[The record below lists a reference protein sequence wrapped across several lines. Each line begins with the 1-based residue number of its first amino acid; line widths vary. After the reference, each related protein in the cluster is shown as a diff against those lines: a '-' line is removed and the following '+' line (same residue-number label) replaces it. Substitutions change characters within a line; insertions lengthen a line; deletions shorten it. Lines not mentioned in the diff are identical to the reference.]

1 MKSSSLL
8 AARLLRT
15 SALGVSLAIA
25 AVSVPAFAQ
34 DSTADTDDSGDAPIV
49 VTAQGRSQLLS
60 DVPVAI
66 SAVSAETLQNSGAN
80 DIRQLNQVA
89 PSLLVSSTGSEANGS
104 ARIRGIGTVGD
115 NPGLESS
122 VPVFID
128 GVYRSRSGIGLNE
141 LGELDRIE
149 VQRGP
154 QGTLGGRNSSAGLI
168 SIYSKKPAFD
178 FGATGEVTYGN
189 YDYWRLAGSVTGP
202 LGETLAAR
210 LDGVWVKRDGF
221 LRDTVNGRDINN
233 RDRYFL
239 RGQLLFEPTDALSV
253 RLIAD
258 YTSRDEEC
266 CGAIYV
272 GPTVN
277 PYIGNLNNPSTVG
290 VAPTATTNNIINVLR
305 DLGQPLAAFNQ
316 GYSRNISVSPGRSFA
331 GETKDYGFSGQIDYD
346 FGGATLTSITA
357 YREYRSGQAGDVD
370 YNTVDILYRA
380 PSDDAYRQFH
390 TFTQEVRLQGEAFD
404 GKLDWL
410 VGGFYANEKLRV
422 RDNLRFGSQYGRF
435 ANCRIISGGGL
446 AGLYSPTSPGCVV
459 PFVAPGVPGFAAI
472 AGATGASGADIV
484 TAFNVLDGLN
494 DRGSIN
500 DTYRQNGEN
509 WALFTHNIF
518 HITDTLD
525 FTFGLRYTNDK
536 KKFSATFTNDNT
548 ACTTIQG
555 LVYDDLIQQN
565 QPGDS
570 TAVLTQRATARALA
584 GALIGLGCQ
593 GNSTAELNNVSI
605 NDKRS
610 EDEFTGTAI
619 LSFKPVDDL
628 MVYASYSRG
637 YKAGGFNLDRSALK
651 APIQVVNGV
660 PTVTFAAAGGAQ
672 SLVGNLQFDP
682 ETVNSYELGAKY
694 SSGPFSAGLTFFRS
708 DFSSFQLNTFNGT
721 VFLVQNI
728 NGCSSSLNGGD
739 RDQSKFTGAPN
750 YNAAAATTGACPSD
764 DVGYGVRSQG
774 FELEASLVPARSFRM
789 TAGLTYA
796 RTKYRNQLVG
806 NDSGAPLDQALR
818 KLPGSNLS
826 NAPELVATG
835 SVAWTPDIGSGGLS
849 GLVYIDGR
857 MTSDY
862 NTGSD
867 LFPQKEQDG
876 YAIFNARI
884 GIRGPDEK
892 WGIEFWGQN
901 IFNKQ
906 YAQVAFNSPFQ
917 EGGTSTGTAFADPQY
932 PGGRQIFSQ
941 FLAEPRTYGVTLR
954 GKF

>member
-1 MKSSSLL
+1 MKSSSLR
-8 AARLLRT
+8 ASRFLRS
-15 SALGVSLAIA
+15 SAIGMTLAISATA
-25 AVSVPAFAQ
+25 APAFAQ
-34 DSTADTDDSGDAPIV
+34 DTADESADSADNAIV

-141 LGELDRIE
+141 LGEIDRIE

-168 SIYSKKPAFD
+168 SIYSKKPDFT

-189 YDYWRLAGSVTGP
+189 YDYWRLGGSVTGP
-202 LGETLAAR
+202 ISDTIAAR

-221 LRDTVNGRDINN
+221 YNDTTNNRDVNN

-258 YTSRDEEC
+258 YTKRDEEC
-266 CGAIYV
+266 CAATYV

-277 PYIGNLNNPSTVG
+277 PYIGNLNTPG
-290 VAPTATTNNIINVLR
+290 IPATATSNNIVRVLT
-305 DLGQPLAAFNQ
+305 DLGQPLASFNQ
-316 GYSRNISVSPGRSFA
+316 GYSRNISVSPGRSFS
-331 GETKDYGFSGQIDYD
+331 GQTKDYGFSGQIDYD
-346 FGGATLTSITA
+346 FGGATLTSITG
-357 YREYRSGQAGDVD
+357 YREYRSSQAGDVD
-370 YNTVDILYRA
+370 YGTVDILYRA
-380 PSDDAYRQFH
+380 PDADAYRQFH
-390 TFTQEVRLQGEAFD
+390 TFTQELRLQGEAFG

-410 VGGFYANEKLRV
+410 VGGFYANEKLRL

-435 ANCRIISGGGL
+435 ATCRIVSGGGL
-446 AGLYSPTSPGCVV
+446 AGLYAPTQAGCV
-459 PFVAPGVPGFAAI
+459 AQGIGNLAGVGRNTLLAAS
-472 AGATGASGADIV
+472 GASGADIV
-484 TAFNVLDGLN
+484 AAFTALDGLN
-494 DRGSIN
+494 DKGSIN
-500 DTYRQNGEN
+500 DVYRQDGEN

-518 HITDTLD
+518 HITDKLD
-525 FTFGLRYTNDK
+525 FTFGVRYTNDK
-536 KKFSATFTNDNT
+536 KKFSATFSNDNT
-548 ACTTIQG
+548 VCTTVQG
-555 LVYDDLIQQN
+555 LVLDDLS
-565 QPGDS
+565 S
-570 TAVLTQRATARALA
+570 TNATARALA
-584 GALIGLGCQ
+584 GALIGLSCQ

-610 EDEFTGTAI
+610 EDQFTGTAI
-619 LSFKPVDDL
+619 LSYKPIDDL
-628 MVYASYSRG
+628 LVYASYSRG

-651 APIQVVNGV
+651 SPIL
-660 PTVTFAAAGGAQ
+660 PFAAVGGAQ
-672 SLVGNLQFDP
+672 ALVSNLQFDP
-682 ETVNSYELGAKY
+682 EKVNSYEAGLKY
-694 SSGPFSAGLTFFRS
+694 SSGPFTAGATFFRS

-728 NGCSSSLNGGD
+728 NGCSSDLNGGD
-739 RDQSKFTGAPN
+739 RDQSNFTGAPN
-750 YNAAAATTGACPSD
+750 YNAAAATTGACPAG
-764 DVGYGVRSQG
+764 DVSYGVRSQG
-774 FELEASLVPARSFRM
+774 VELEASLVPARSFRM

-796 RTKYRNQLVG
+796 RTKYRSNLVG
-806 NDSGAPLDQALR
+806 SNSGAPLDQALR
-818 KLPGSNLS
+818 LLPGNNLS

-835 SVAWTPDIGSGGLS
+835 SVAWTPDIGSSGLT

-857 MTSDY
+857 LTSDY

-867 LFPQKEQDG
+867 LFPQKGQDG
-876 YAIFNARI
+876 YAIFNARV
-884 GIRGPDEK
+884 GLRGPDEK
-892 WGIEFWGQN
+892 WGIEIWAQN
-901 IFNKQ
+901 LFNKQ

-917 EGGTSTGTAFADPQY
+917 EGGTSTTTAFSDPQY
-932 PGGRQIFSQ
+932 PGGRQLFSQ